1 MKGPKLDHLLN
12 LKGSGSETLIY
23 PKNPTN
29 FKLFTSWLAHGWQE
43 ESKLDGTKPSLFVFF
58 YIMFLCWGFST
69 IKWK

>member
-29 FKLFTSWLAHGWQE
+29 FKLFTS
-43 ESKLDGTKPSLFVFF
+43 
-58 YIMFLCWGFST
+58 
-69 IKWK
+69 